1 MSVTMRKPVG
11 VEAELIEVINQEIA
25 FLQKCIAET
34 VGGGW
39 STQAVSPMQDRVK
52 ILMAVVYRYDH
63 A

>member
-11 VEAELIEVINQEIA
+11 VEAELIEVINQEIK
-25 FLQKCIAET
+25 FLQHVIAQT

-39 STQAVSPMQDRVK
+39 STQSVAPMQDRVK
-52 ILMAVVYRYDH
+52 ILMAVVYKYEH

>member
-1 MSVTMRKPVG
+1 MG
-11 VEAELIEVINQEIA
+11 VESELIEVINQEIS

-52 ILMAVVYRYDH
+52 HLMAVVYRYDH